1 MGTASNNV
9 WKEMYLEGTLCDAMI
24 RVKDAEFKV
33 HKLVL
38 MEPSAYFRDLFLRK
52 QSTEQQVYSFSN
64 VSSHIMELI
73 LEYAYTSCV
82 ELTEDTVEELLEA
95 ADYFAISGVTQACC
109 DFLQQK
115 ISSKNCINTWKLAE
129 LHEFLDLKKMAYF
142 YILEHFE
149 EVVELCAD
157 FQLLSVMRLVDLIE
171 RAELNVRNESF
182 VFEAIL
188 RWVKFAPDKRR
199 RHMEIL
205 LSKVRLILLPTTY
218 LANTVCKEDLVRN
231 NKHCVNMVVRV
242 IKILRQHGLRR
253 PLSSYRLPAHV
264 LLAIGGFEENY
275 PSGKIDLYNVR
286 TDSWSTAYE
295 NTLAF
300 PQFCGCIYS
309 KGNIYFI
316 GGSKDNICLNSV
328 TSFNLATKTWKE
340 VGTMHDARCYLS
352 VAMLDDQIYAM
363 GGHNMVITLNT
374 AERFNPDTNQ
384 WTLIAPMQNRRT
396 DAASAALHGKIYIC
410 GGFTVVGK
418 LSSCEVYNPDTDQW
432 TFITRMESGRS
443 GVGVIAY
450 NDQLY
455 VLGGCDDRRV
465 ISEVLAYDPSFQCWH
480 TLTPMVHPRRAFG
493 VVLLED
499 QLYVVGGLAEDDE
512 VATAEVER
520 YDWKTKTWN
529 IVQDLQVPRGAIKCC
544 TVERI
549 PHATHNPAVIR
560 NNMTLR
566 HLVHC
571 SFADDIVFFV

>member
-1 MGTASNNV
+1 TLFCLTCSQNRLTQPLNNRLSV
-9 WKEMYLEGTLCDAMI
+9 RQVHIFNISFCKSESMYLEGTLCDAMI

-205 LSKVRLILLPTTY
+205 LSKVSECWGCPRNSMRTTICHK
-218 LANTVCKEDLVRN
+218 TGLV
-231 NKHCVNMVVRV
+231 
-242 IKILRQHGLRR
+242 
-253 PLSSYRLPAHV
+253 LSH
-264 LLAIGGFEENY
+264 F
-275 PSGKIDLYNVR
+275 
-286 TDSWSTAYE
+286 
-295 NTLAF
+295 F
-300 PQFCGCIYS
+300 F
-309 KGNIYFI
+309 
-316 GGSKDNICLNSV
+316 
-328 TSFNLATKTWKE
+328 
-340 VGTMHDARCYLS
+340 
-352 VAMLDDQIYAM
+352 
-363 GGHNMVITLNT
+363 
-374 AERFNPDTNQ
+374 RFN
-384 WTLIAPMQNRRT
+384 
-396 DAASAALHGKIYIC
+396 
-410 GGFTVVGK
+410 
-418 LSSCEVYNPDTDQW
+418 
-432 TFITRMESGRS
+432 
-443 GVGVIAY
+443 
-450 NDQLY
+450 
-455 VLGGCDDRRV
+455 
-465 ISEVLAYDPSFQCWH
+465 H
-480 TLTPMVHPRRAFG
+480 T
-493 VVLLED
+493 
-499 QLYVVGGLAEDDE
+499 
-512 VATAEVER
+512 
-520 YDWKTKTWN
+520 
-529 IVQDLQVPRGAIKCC
+529 
-544 TVERI
+544 
-549 PHATHNPAVIR
+549 
-560 NNMTLR
+560 
-566 HLVHC
+566 
-571 SFADDIVFFV
+571 